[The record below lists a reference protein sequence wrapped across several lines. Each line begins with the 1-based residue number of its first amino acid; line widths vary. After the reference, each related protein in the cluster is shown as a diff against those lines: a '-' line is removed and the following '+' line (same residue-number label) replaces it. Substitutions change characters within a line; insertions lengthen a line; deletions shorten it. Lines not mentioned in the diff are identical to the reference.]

1 MPHEKWIKSIGEP
14 KNQFEN
20 KPNEESKKWKKIGK
34 TETHSNRKV
43 LKKVTQMEYEKNTER
58 ATHRFV
64 EITRKKMIDKSS

>member
-43 LKKVTQMEYEKNTER
+43 LKKK
-58 ATHRFV
+58 
-64 EITRKKMIDKSS
+64 